1 MSVKLQILLIVLIL
15 IAMMY
20 IINLVRKKIIDFRY
34 ALLWLLVALCVLVL
48 TIFPRL
54 LILLSGA
61 LGITSAVNMLFFLG
75 FCLSIV
81 VIFSLSMAV
90 SNLQD
95 KVKRRLPLSGRICTI
110 LIRSWKRKSKKKN
123 NEVP

>member
-1 MSVKLQILLIVLIL
+1 MSVKLQILLIVVIL
-15 IAMMY
+15 IAMLY

-75 FCLSIV
+75 FCLTIV
-81 VIFSLSMAV
+81 VIFTLSIAV

-95 KVKRRLPLSGRICTI
+95 KVKKTAQEIAI
-110 LIRSWKRKSKKKN
+110 IRKDMYDTYQKLEAEIKEEK
-123 NEVP
+123 